1 MVTFEPAL
9 LSVVVFPD
17 LDAVALVVL
26 VTSPT
31 LVALMSLVVVS
42 LILPVPLK
50 LLSVNNKKRD
60 TKPDYYVSAEC
71 MNQSG

>member
-9 LSVVVFPD
+9 LSVVVFPE

-26 VTSPT
+26 VISPT

-60 TKPDYYVSAEC
+60 TKPDYLC
-71 MNQSG
+71 KC